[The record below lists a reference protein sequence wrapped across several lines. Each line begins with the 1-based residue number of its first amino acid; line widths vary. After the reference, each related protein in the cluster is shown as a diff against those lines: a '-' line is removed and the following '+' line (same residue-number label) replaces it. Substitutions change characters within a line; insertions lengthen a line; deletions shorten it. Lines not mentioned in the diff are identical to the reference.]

1 MSPAPRHSGETA
13 SADNDLALSR
23 RSLLALTAL
32 GVTAAAGSA
41 AVAAPLGQL
50 TYGVHVS
57 LAPAWFDPAE
67 TTGIITP
74 FMILYALH
82 DGLVKAMPGQIQAP
96 SLAESFSATEDGL
109 TYDFNLRNGA
119 IFHNGESVTSDDVR
133 FSFERYHGSSQ
144 SLLKQRVD
152 AIETPDPQ
160 HVRFRLK
167 QPWPDFLTFYA
178 GATGAA
184 WIVPRRYVTQVG
196 DDMFKKA
203 PIGAGPYKFVSF
215 KPGLELVLE
224 AFEPYWRNTPRVKR
238 LVLKVIPDES
248 TRLAALKRGE
258 IDIAYS
264 IRGELAGEL
273 LHTPGLSLKPVVVQ
287 GTFCVYFAD
296 QWDAKSPWHDQRV
309 RQAAGLAIDRKT
321 INEALT
327 MGYSHVTGSAIFPDT
342 FEFYWQP
349 PEPVYDPAQAK
360 QLLGAAGFP
369 NGFDAGFYNC
379 DSSYANI
386 AEAVVNNLGEVGIR
400 TRLRPIERAGF
411 LKGFGD
417 KAYKNLIQAGPGAFG
432 NAATRLE
439 SLVVQGGTFA
449 YGSYPDIDA
458 LFLQQAVEL
467 DHARR
472 EAMLHKLQQ
481 IVHERS
487 IYAPI
492 WQLAFINGVG
502 PRVAESSF
510 GRIPGFPYTAPY
522 DELALKGA

>member
-1 MSPAPRHSGETA
+1 MGSASWLSGDKVPDSSDPLLT
-13 SADNDLALSR
+13 R
-23 RSLLALTAL
+23 RSLLAFAAL
-32 GVTAAAGSA
+32 GITAGTVPA
-41 AVAAPLGQL
+41 AVAAPQGQL

-57 LAPAWFDPAE
+57 LAPAWLDPAE

-74 FMILYALH
+74 FMLLYALH
-82 DGLVKAMPGQIQAP
+82 DGLVKAMPDNIQAP
-96 SLAESFSATEDGL
+96 SLAKSWSATEDGL
-109 TYDFNLRNGA
+109 TYDFELRKGT
-119 IFHNGESVTSDDVR
+119 IFHNGDPVTPDDVK
-133 FSFERYHGSSQ
+133 FSFERYHGASQ
-144 SLLKQRVD
+144 SLLKQRVE
-152 AIETPDPQ
+152 AIEISGSQ
-160 HVRFRLK
+160 HVRFKLK

-184 WIVPRRYVTQVG
+184 WIVPRKYLEKVG
-196 DDMFKKA
+196 DDGFKKA
-203 PIGAGPYKFVSF
+203 PVGAGPYRFVSF
-215 KPGLELVLE
+215 KPGVELVLE

-248 TRLAALKRGE
+248 TRLAALKAGE

-264 IRGELAGEL
+264 IRGELAEEL
-273 LHTPGLSLKPVVVQ
+273 LRIPGLGLKPVVVQ

-296 QWDAKSPWHDQRV
+296 QWDPKSPWHDQRV
-309 RQAAGLAIDRKT
+309 RLAAGLAIDRKT
-321 INEALT
+321 TNQALT
-327 MGYSHVTGSAIFPDT
+327 MGFSHVTGSSIFPDT

-349 PEPVYDPAQAK
+349 PAPVFDPAQAK
-360 QLLGAAGFP
+360 QLLAAAGYP
-369 NGFDAGFYNC
+369 NGFDAGLYFC

-386 AEAVVNNLGEVGIR
+386 GEAVVNNLGEVGIR
-400 TRLRPIERAGF
+400 SRLRPIERAGF
-411 LKGFGD
+411 LKGFSE
-417 KAYKNLIQAGPGAFG
+417 KTYKNLIQAGPGAFG
-432 NAATRLE
+432 NVATRLE

-458 LFLQQAVEL
+458 LFAQQAVEL
-467 DHARR
+467 DHGQR
-472 EAMLHKLQQ
+472 EAILHKMQQ
-481 IVHERS
+481 MVHERA